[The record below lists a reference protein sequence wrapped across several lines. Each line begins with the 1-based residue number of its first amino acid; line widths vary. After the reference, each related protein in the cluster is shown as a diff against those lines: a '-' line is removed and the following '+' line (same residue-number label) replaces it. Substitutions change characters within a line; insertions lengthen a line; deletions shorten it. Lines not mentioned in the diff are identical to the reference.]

1 MKASIPDIN
10 NINCP
15 MLDKYIMFM
24 FQLYF
29 VNLPEHPNSPQV
41 LITTKQVSFNGN
53 LLKASL

>member
-1 MKASIPDIN
+1 
-10 NINCP
+10 

-41 LITTKQVSFNGN
+41 LITTKQASFNGN
-53 LLKASL
+53 LLKDSL